1 MDMIPPNFR
10 DSIDFRTPPNCAEC
24 EFINLQTGMCQKY
37 DYYCSRVLYYR
48 FSGVTYSSCFH
59 VCDMYQPKWNNENYE
74 NIIAVIS
81 KGNPGVIRVL
91 VEIFML
97 TRTVTILKRIAEKK
111 ILGEMVWLGYKDFCG
126 RDISIFIKRIMEDDQ
141 VLIDQINSYL
151 EQCGEKERC
160 INAK

>member
-59 VCDMYQPKWNNENYE
+59 VCDMYQPTTDWHKIPKE
-74 NIIAVIS
+74 
-81 KGNPGVIRVL
+81 L
-91 VEIFML
+91 L
-97 TRTVTILKRIAEKK
+97 TMIDQTIL
-111 ILGEMVWLGYKDFCG
+111 
-126 RDISIFIKRIMEDDQ
+126 
-141 VLIDQINSYL
+141 
-151 EQCGEKERC
+151 
-160 INAK
+160 